1 MANVLVTGR
10 SDPAIL
16 DEVREALV
24 HFVRRLIPDGL
35 STGTSGN
42 LSVRTGT
49 EVAITPS
56 GMTYDAMGPQ
66 DISIVSPD
74 GVPRAGSRRP
84 SSELPM
90 HLAIYGATRAR
101 AIVHTHSPYATA
113 VACVSNE
120 LPAVHYMI
128 LALGG
133 PIRVAPYT
141 TFGTDDL
148 ARATLAALA
157 DRRAALLENHGA
169 VTYGRSLEQAYERAQ
184 LLEWLAH
191 VYATARAIGAPRI
204 LTSAELA
211 QVGERSRRAYP
222 AVG

>member
-1 MANVLVTGR
+1 MAYVLVTDR
-10 SDPAIL
+10 SDPATL
-16 DEVREALV
+16 DEVRKALV
-24 HFVRRLIPDGL
+24 HYARRLIPDGL

-42 LSVRTGT
+42 LSIRT
-49 EVAITPS
+49 ENVVAITPS
-56 GMTYDAMGPQ
+56 GVAYDAMCPE
-66 DISIVSPD
+66 DISLVSTE
-74 GVPRAGSRRP
+74 GVPHAGSRAP

-101 AIVHTHSPYATA
+101 AVVHTHSPYATA

-141 TFGTDDL
+141 TFGTDEL
-148 ARATLAALA
+148 AQVALSAVA
-157 DRRAALLENHGA
+157 DRRAVLLQNHGA

-184 LLEWLAH
+184 LLEWLGH
-191 VYATARAIGAPRI
+191 VYATACAMGAPRI
-204 LTSAELA
+204 LSDVELA
-211 QVGERSRRAYP
+211 QVGERSRRSYP
-222 AVG
+222 AIG